1 MSYRFV
7 RTVMGM
13 SDSSGFSR
21 LVLKK
26 LSEKFDDEFPFVK
39 GIIECDTC
47 KDNSSSLGSPED
59 DFINK

>member
-1 MSYRFV
+1 
-7 RTVMGM
+7 MGM